1 MASPS
6 HLADPLIGR
15 ADDKQIVIGP
25 LVQREDIPLPYFMFG
40 LHEADGPYFDMVQV
54 ESEEIRL
61 AVLAHLAA
69 RVVIIHECGDELSMA
84 KMIHA
89 LWPCEK
95 TEQYVTRLS
104 PRGLSPLRPNGTSYA
119 SSAYQIVGGLQA
131 EGKRSGGLQ
140 AKVLENKGRSEH
152 RQRRGVGGLPRPPM
166 GPKTAK
172 WRPSS
177 K

>member
-15 ADDKQIVIGP
+15 ADDKQLVIGP
-25 LVQREDIPLPYFMFG
+25 LVQREDVPLPYFMFG

-61 AVLAHLAA
+61 AVLAHLAERA
-69 RVVIIHECGDELSMA
+69 VIIHECGDELSMA

-95 TEQYVTRLS
+95 TEQ
-104 PRGLSPLRPNGTSYA
+104 LRNQVVAERAQPP
-119 SSAYQIVGGLQA
+119 SA
-131 EGKRSGGLQ
+131 
-140 AKVLENKGRSEH
+140 
-152 RQRRGVGGLPRPPM
+152 QRH
-166 GPKTAK
+166 
-172 WRPSS
+172 
-177 K
+177 